1 MDPGRH
7 SSRDNFRY
15 LRKKYV
21 KPDINIAL
29 LNAAQE
35 IINRFSPL
43 IEDEYEKSRLGSWG
57 ALILISAMKLNDASS
72 ALKKEN
78 TQIIE
83 FLLANSSVTNENV
96 ESRGLLEENKSL
108 DSIDQDNQTLRGMLD
123 NEIQRIEEAEDWQL
137 NKVALNLMRSMHQR
151 RKVSDLIGLL
161 QQEQV
166 N

>member
-1 MDPGRH
+1 M
-7 SSRDNFRY
+7 
-15 LRKKYV
+15 

-43 IEDEYEKSRLGSWG
+43 IEDEYERSRLGSWG

-78 TQIIE
+78 EQIVE
-83 FLLANSSVTNENV
+83 WLQKNSDLTKEEITNQKFF
-96 ESRGLLEENKSL
+96 EEGKNL
-108 DSIDQDNQTLRGMLD
+108 DSYDQDNQMLRDLLD
-123 NEIQRIEEAEDWQL
+123 KEIQKIEEIEDRELMRQ
-137 NKVALNLMRSMHQR
+137 VIGLMRSMHQR

-161 QQEQV
+161 QQEEV

>member
-1 MDPGRH
+1 
-7 SSRDNFRY
+7 
-15 LRKKYV
+15 V

-43 IEDEYEKSRLGSWG
+43 IEDEYERSRLGSWG

-78 TQIIE
+78 SMIIE
-83 FLLANSSVTNENV
+83 FLLINSAMTNEDV
-96 ESRGLLEENKSL
+96 LGLGLLEKNKSL
-108 DSIDQDNQTLRGMLD
+108 DSIDQDNQTLRELLD
-123 NEIQRIEEAEDWQL
+123 KEIQRIEEAEDVL
-137 NKVALNLMRSMHQR
+137 SFTKALDLMRSMHQR

>member
-1 MDPGRH
+1 M
-7 SSRDNFRY
+7 
-15 LRKKYV
+15 

-43 IEDEYEKSRLGSWG
+43 IEDEYERSRLGSWG

-72 ALKKEN
+72 ELKKEN
-78 TQIIE
+78 SMIIE
-83 FLLANSSVTNENV
+83 FLLTNSAMTDEDVTNL
-96 ESRGLLEENKSL
+96 GLLEENKSL
-108 DSIDQDNQTLRGMLD
+108 DSTDQDNQKLRELLD
-123 NEIQRIEEAEDWQL
+123 EEIQRIEKAEDVL
-137 NKVALNLMRSMHQR
+137 LFKKALKLMRSMHQR

>member
-1 MDPGRH
+1 M
-7 SSRDNFRY
+7 
-15 LRKKYV
+15 

-43 IEDEYEKSRLGSWG
+43 IEDEYERSRLGSWG

-78 TQIIE
+78 EQIVE
-83 FLLANSSVTNENV
+83 WLQKNSDLTKEEITNQKFF
-96 ESRGLLEENKSL
+96 EEGKNL
-108 DSIDQDNQTLRGMLD
+108 DSYDQDNQMLRDLLD
-123 NEIQRIEEAEDWQL
+123 KETQKIEEIEDKKL
-137 NKVALNLMRSMHQR
+137 MKEAIVLMRSMHQR

-161 QQEQV
+161 QQEEV